1 MKHLY
6 LLLAAV
12 IATLPAFAQH
22 ATAPA
27 LASQRR
33 FSAPAEQERPDEM
46 ARLMA
51 GAGSSTAAARPTET
65 APSTAR
71 PTSPVSS
78 ERADEIKRLMSGR
91 AAPTSVARPQEMR
104 RLMGHVD
111 EAELRSHEHY
121 RTKDGHEIHSPA
133 RSTHDQVPAGA
144 NAKCRDGTY
153 SFSQHRRGACSHHGG
168 VLNWI

>member
-27 LASQRR
+27 LDSQRR

-51 GAGSSTAAARPTET
+51 GAGSSTAAARP
-65 APSTAR
+65 
-71 PTSPVSS
+71 
-78 ERADEIKRLMSGR
+78 L
-91 AAPTSVARPQEMR
+91 R
-104 RLMGHVD
+104 RHHPPPAL
-111 EAELRSHEHY
+111 LRQFHLNGQ
-121 RTKDGHEIHSPA
+121 TK
-133 RSTHDQVPAGA
+133 
-144 NAKCRDGTY
+144 
-153 SFSQHRRGACSHHGG
+153 
-168 VLNWI
+168 